1 MINKAKKEN
10 YLIILCFLV
19 YTCSYI
25 GRLSYNSNI
34 NQIGNEFNLTYS
46 QTGLVT
52 TFFFFAYGIGQVV
65 NGILCKKYNIKY
77 VIFISLLSSSILNL
91 LLVNI
96 SNVNIFKYIWMLNG
110 FSMSVLWPSLVRL
123 LSETISKERI
133 GNAIVLMGSTVAIGT
148 FLIYGISALFVAF
161 LDFHYTFYLAA
172 IILFIVSLI
181 WILNYNKLVIPLKNE
196 VEKDEVNLKKI
207 NKDKLSNIGIL
218 IVFLAVFAVAN
229 NLVKDGL
236 TTWTPDILDTLYNTP
251 DWLSIL
257 LTLFLLIL
265 GVFGT
270 ALAVNMHKKIK
281 NFIALSTV
289 LYGMAFILLIIVML
303 FINKNAVLVTIGCF
317 GLISCLMAG
326 VNNIITS
333 MVPLEM
339 KNRIN
344 SGKLAG
350 ILNGFCYVGSTISA
364 YGLGVIAE
372 HFNWLSVFITLL
384 IVLVIVTSIG
394 VMYIIF
400 KRNKK
405 IYD

>member
-1 MINKAKKEN
+1 MIDKAKKEN

-148 FLIYGISALFVAF
+148 FLIYGISSLLVAF
-161 LDFHYTFYLAA
+161 LNYHYTFYLAS
-172 IILFIVSLI
+172 IILFVISLI
-181 WILNYNKLVIPLKNE
+181 WILNYNKLATPLE
-196 VEKDEVNLKKI
+196 TEFEKKELTIKKI
-207 NKDKLSNIGIL
+207 NKDKSSNLGIL
-218 IVFLAVFAVAN
+218 VVFLAFFAVAN

-236 TTWTPDILDTLYNTP
+236 TTWTPDILDTLYNTS

-257 LTLFLLIL
+257 LTLFLPIL

-289 LYGMAFILLIIVML
+289 LYGISLFLLVIVIL
-303 FINKNAVLVTIGCF
+303 FIKKNAIFVTIVCF
-317 GLISCLMAG
+317 GLISCLMSG
-326 VNNIITS
+326 VNNVITS

-339 KNRIN
+339 KNKVN

-364 YGLGVIAE
+364 YGLGIIADY
-372 HFNWLSVFITLL
+372 FNWMYVFTTLL
-384 IVLVIVTSIG
+384 AVLIIVISIG
-394 VMYIIF
+394 ILYIIF
-400 KRNKK
+400 QRIKK
-405 IYD
+405 